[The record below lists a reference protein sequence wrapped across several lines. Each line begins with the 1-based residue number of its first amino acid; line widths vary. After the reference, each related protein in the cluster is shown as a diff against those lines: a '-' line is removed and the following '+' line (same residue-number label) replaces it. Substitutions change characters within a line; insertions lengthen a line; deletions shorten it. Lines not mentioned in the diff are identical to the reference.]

1 MLMSKGGGEFCR
13 NMSPKTKDGSATLSE
28 NRLKKI
34 THFCFEREMGNF
46 LKVLKED
53 GEAEKLPIIC
63 FEQKMG
69 NY

>member
-1 MLMSKGGGEFCR
+1 
-13 NMSPKTKDGSATLSE
+13 
-28 NRLKKI
+28 
-34 THFCFEREMGNF
+34 MGNF